1 MASDRVRGDKGSKI
15 VVLDSSALLT
25 FFEFS
30 VRVEDELTRL
40 LGLYHVV
47 VPIAVVRE
55 LEVLAQVASG
65 KKKIKAIAA
74 LNLVVDY
81 EVVPTTSD
89 MDADEAVIDVALK
102 TKGIVFTNDKE
113 LRKIAKT
120 KKLPMIFLRGKKKL
134 VLDE

>member
-1 MASDRVRGDKGSKI
+1 MASDRVRGDKSGKI
-15 VVLDSSALLT
+15 VVLDSSALLM

-30 VRVEDELTRL
+30 VRVEDELMRL

-74 LNLVVDY
+74 LNLLVDY
-81 EVVPTTSD
+81 EVVPTPSD
-89 MDADEAVIDVALK
+89 MDADEAVIAVALK
-102 TKGIVFTNDKE
+102 MKGIVFTNDKE
-113 LRKIAKT
+113 LRQIAKT